1 MASKSLKKQLLDEF
15 CSICK
20 YSRKYAIRLFN
31 SSVSPKSI
39 TNLSKRGRKMVYD
52 DPVILEVLRDIW
64 VVTNLPCSKRLKVIL
79 PVWLP
84 FYTKRT
90 LSKEITEKLLSASPA
105 TIDRLMAPSRAR
117 YNKLG
122 LSTTKPGSIL
132 KKHIP
137 VKTKQWDETIPGFV
151 EADTVAHCGNS
162 VAGMF
167 VFTLNCVDIASQW
180 TEQRAVWGKGEKG
193 TLDAIKDI
201 ESHLPFTLRGF

>member
-1 MASKSLKKQLLDEF
+1 
-15 CSICK
+15 
-20 YSRKYAIRLFN
+20 
-31 SSVSPKSI
+31 
-39 TNLSKRGRKMVYD
+39 MVYD